1 MIFLFHLRLFF
12 RFQPFIF
19 HGVHH
24 LMAKH
29 QIFPTT
35 QAHAAINKPYL
46 FLIEAGRWPGHSV
59 VRLRIVRPY
68 NNRGKLSFRRKPGE
82 AHFSDGVYIYKRPMM
97 GM

>member
-1 MIFLFHLRLFF
+1 
-12 RFQPFIF
+12 
-19 HGVHH
+19 
-24 LMAKH
+24 MAKH
-29 QIFPTT
+29 QIFPTP

-68 NNRGKLSFRRKPGE
+68 NNRGNWPPGGSYGGP
-82 AHFSDGVYIYKRPMM
+82 HFPDGVYTKYGLLM